1 MAQSLELALMKK
13 ALSEQVFP
21 MLRNAGFKGSYPH
34 FRRITADKVDLLSFM
49 SPGDAGCGFCAGA
62 TVIFPNAESR
72 QKTNLFYP
80 KDDTPVQKM
89 NFAHGR
95 IRCSLPGMFGG
106 AFYYTDLYARDYEAR
121 GNAGATYF
129 PWSEKMA
136 AASPNIDP
144 TGNGFI
150 LIQKA
155 DEGIYGRI
163 AAENARQM
171 PDLLEWFDLMQCPA
185 DLHQYRASGKRCTIP
200 TFSVTLIPRAIIIV
214 RRFSKERANE
224 TYKAAEMGDLLF
236 SNRHSDSSFLHAWS

>member
-21 MLRNAGFKGSYPH
+21 MLRNTGFKGSYPH

-49 SPGDAGCGFCAGA
+49 TPGDAGCGFCIGA

-95 IRCSLPGMFGG
+95 IHCSLPGMFGG

-144 TGNGFI
+144 TANGFI
-150 LIQKA
+150 LVQKA
-155 DEGIYGRI
+155 DERIYSRI
-163 AAENARQM
+163 AAETARQM
-171 PDLLEWFDLMQCPA
+171 PALLEWFDLIQSPA
-185 DLHQYRASGKRCTIP
+185 NLHQYRVSGKKLNVVI
-200 TFSVTLIPRAIIIV
+200 
-214 RRFSKERANE
+214 
-224 TYKAAEMGDLLF
+224 Y
-236 SNRHSDSSFLHAWS
+236 

>member
-49 SPGDAGCGFCAGA
+49 SPGDAGCGFCVGA
-62 TVIFPNAESR
+62 TVIFPNTESR

-95 IRCSLPGMFGG
+95 IRCSLPGMYGG
-106 AFYYTDLYARDYEAR
+106 AFYYTDLYARDYEAS

-163 AAENARQM
+163 AAETARQM

-185 DLHQYRASGKRCTIP
+185 DLHQYRASGKKLNVI
-200 TFSVTLIPRAIIIV
+200 
-214 RRFSKERANE
+214 
-224 TYKAAEMGDLLF
+224 TY
-236 SNRHSDSSFLHAWS
+236 